1 MDFKSNKKII
11 LSPETSDKEV
21 AFAFPAATSATAND
35 GAIPYGTSPVS
46 AVVECYTEDGT
57 QVTSIFF
64 SAPSVSG
71 QNVNVSFKYPNEG
84 ENRYYLRFIVTIT
97 GGKVVERTFNRVFA
111 EDTSDGR

>member
-1 MDFKSNKKII
+1 MFQELIGSAVKI
-11 LSPETSDKEV
+11 
-21 AFAFPAATSATAND
+21 SATIVVD
-35 GAIPYGTSPVS
+35 GGGAADS
-46 AVVECYTEDGT
+46 ATINIYHQDGT